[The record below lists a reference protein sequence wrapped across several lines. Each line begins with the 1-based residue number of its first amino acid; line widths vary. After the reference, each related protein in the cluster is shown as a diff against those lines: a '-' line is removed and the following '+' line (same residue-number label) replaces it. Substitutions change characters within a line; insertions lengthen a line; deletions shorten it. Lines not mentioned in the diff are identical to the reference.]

1 MDKQLEK
8 LDKLAKL
15 TTKVA
20 DKKDE
25 KKDGASYNK
34 GNSRFTPSR
43 SIKPGAIQQATV
55 AQMNKLISNASV
67 TEIKTVNKQK
77 ITKKVCLPFT
87 PGSLK
92 HYLVQWEQ
100 ITRNPFVLHSIM
112 GLSFTFIDENLNSNS
127 RLEYKMSKLESDAM
141 TVAILELQK
150 SGIIEVVSPVADQ
163 YLSPVFQCL
172 SLTGLFVIC
181 PL

>member
-1 MDKQLEK
+1 MD
-8 LDKLAKL
+8 
-15 TTKVA
+15 
-20 DKKDE
+20 
-25 KKDGASYNK
+25 
-34 GNSRFTPSR
+34 
-43 SIKPGAIQQATV
+43 
-55 AQMNKLISNASV
+55 KLISNASV

-77 ITKKVCLPFT
+77 ITNKVCLPFT

-112 GLSFTFIDENLNSNS
+112 GLSFTFIDEILNSNS

-163 YLSPVFQCL
+163 YLSPVFPVPKPDGSVRVIL
-172 SLTGLFVIC
+172 NLKSFNENLEYVYFKMALIRDAISLMKQGQLMFKIDLKTPFI
-181 PL
+181 